1 MKPRGIM
8 TIKAFI
14 LILLSVF
21 IFAPQAFS
29 ETQAPRNK
37 KNKIWKK
44 GVNSLA
50 NKGNAHYKRKEYPKA
65 YEYYKKAEETVP
77 EDARIKYNMGGTFY
91 KLKNYKK
98 AQEVFEESS
107 KDKQISAKAF
117 YNAGNAY
124 YKDGKY
130 EESAGNYK
138 KAILLDPKDKNFKHN
153 FQLALKQIR
162 KKKNSCDKEKKQ
174 GKKKDKQKKKEN
186 KKKQDK
192 NKMSKKQAE
201 KLLKMMKE
209 KEKSSIKPEMMKSRM
224 SEQNKHKEQELEKD
238 W

>member
-1 MKPRGIM
+1 MKPRE
-8 TIKAFI
+8 IKMIKTLTLILSAI
-14 LILLSVF
+14 LIC
-21 IFAPQAFS
+21 APQAFS
-29 ETQAPRNK
+29 ETRPARSK

-50 NKGNAHYKRKEYPKA
+50 NKGNTHYKKKKYPKA

-77 EDARIKYNMGGTFY
+77 EDARIKYNMGDAFY
-91 KLKNYKK
+91 KLENYKK
-98 AQEVFEESS
+98 AQEMFEESS

-124 YKDGKY
+124 YKDRKY
-130 EESAGNYK
+130 EEAAGNYK

-162 KKKNSCDKEKKQ
+162 RQKKTCDKD
-174 GKKKDKQKKKEN
+174 KKKDKKDKKE
-186 KKKQDK
+186 KQKSGKKQSK
-192 NKMSKKQAE
+192 TEMSKKQAE

-224 SEQNKHKEQELEKD
+224 SEQNKHKERELEKD